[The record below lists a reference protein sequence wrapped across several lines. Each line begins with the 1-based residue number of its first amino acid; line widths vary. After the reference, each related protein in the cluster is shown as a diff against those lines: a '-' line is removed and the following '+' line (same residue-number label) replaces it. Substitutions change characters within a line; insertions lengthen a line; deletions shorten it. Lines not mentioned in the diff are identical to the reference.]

1 MRKRNQMKKG
11 IAALLSATMALS
23 LMVGIES
30 TVAGN
35 KMQVQAATV
44 APSVT
49 AYATRTQ
56 LMDDTFA
63 PGSNGSAVNTGKLV
77 FGKSSD
83 GNAQE
88 WFVLGKD
95 DGVDGDNTII
105 FAASPI

>member
-1 MRKRNQMKKG
+1 MKKRNLMNRG
-11 IAALLSATMALS
+11 IATLLSATMALS
-23 LMVGIES
+23 MMVGIES

-49 AYATRTQ
+49 AYATKTQ

-63 PGSNGSAVNTGKLV
+63 PGSNGEPVNTGKLV
-77 FGKSSD
+77 FGKNSD

-105 FAASPI
+105 FAASRL